1 MLIPI
6 YYLRCFGLIR
16 LAIETTTKRL
26 KTGQIVEGLHLS
38 LHIKMKDFEDPQG
51 ITCFGNICVASP

>member
-38 LHIKMKDFEDPQG
+38 LHIKMKDFEDKE
-51 ITCFGNICVASP
+51 